1 MTQKTPKT
9 VSIQERMQNKA
20 FVALGEVEH
29 QIDRLL
35 ETTKSNFSMYKYVK
49 QLGYSGKVVHYMK
62 GFAENYLFELKNEEK
77 CDQLD
82 EAYNFLKPTQKK
94 RVIKKLETWEREVE
108 QYCEEYKPIR
118 KVRIKTPAQLVKKLP
133 YLNVYAQDDYNFQS
147 INPEEIIRAR
157 LLYTYNTSSKKLTRF
172 EGHLQVKGSRIT
184 GFDSCKEK
192 TLTDLDLLDRLYK
205 GGNIIA
211 SKFLDEIPRSKEKD
225 GNDLI
230 TKNTLL
236 VKVVK

>member
-1 MTQKTPKT
+1 MTQKTKT
-9 VSIQERMQNKA
+9 TIQERMQNKA

-35 ETTKSNFSMYKYVK
+35 DAKKSNFSMYKYVK

-62 GFAENYLFELKNEEK
+62 GFAENVLYELRNKEK

-82 EAYNFLKPTQKK
+82 EAYSFLTPKQKEK
-94 RVIKKLETWEREVE
+94 VIKKLETWEQEVE
-108 QYCEEYKPIR
+108 QYCEEYKPVR

-133 YLNVYAQDDYNFQS
+133 YLNVMAEGDFNFQS

-157 LLYTYNTSSKKLTRF
+157 LLYTYNVSSKKLTRF
-172 EGHLQVKGSRIT
+172 EGHLSVKGSRII
-184 GFDSCKEK
+184 GFDSCQEK
-192 TLTDLDLLDRLYK
+192 TLTDLTLLDRLYK

-211 SKFLDEIPRSKEKD
+211 SKFLEEIPRSKQKD

>member
-1 MTQKTPKT
+1 
-9 VSIQERMQNKA
+9 MQNKA
-20 FVALGEVEH
+20 FEALGEVEH

-35 ETTKSNFSMYKYVK
+35 DKKKSSFSMYKYLK
-49 QLGYSGKVVHYMK
+49 RIDYSGRVVSYMK
-62 GFAENYLFELKNEEK
+62 GFAKNTLYELHNEEK

-82 EAYNFLKPTQKK
+82 EAYSFLTAKQKV
-94 RVIKKLETWEREVE
+94 RVIKTLETWESEVE
-108 QYCEEYKPIR
+108 QYCEEYKPVRRIR
-118 KVRIKTPAQLVKKLP
+118 PKTPAQLVKKLP
-133 YLNVYAQDDYNFQS
+133 YLEEWKQFKS

-172 EGHLQVKGSRIT
+172 ECHLQVKGSRIN

-211 SKFLDEIPRSKEKD
+211 SRFLDEIPRSKEKD

>member
-1 MTQKTPKT
+1 
-9 VSIQERMQNKA
+9 MQNKA
-20 FVALGEVEH
+20 FEALGEVEH

-35 ETTKSNFSMYKYVK
+35 DKKKSSFSMYKYLK
-49 QLGYSGKVVHYMK
+49 RIDYSGRVVSYMK
-62 GFAENYLFELKNEEK
+62 GFAKNTLYELHNEEK

-82 EAYNFLKPTQKK
+82 EAYSFLTAKQKV
-94 RVIKKLETWEREVE
+94 RVIKTLETWESEVE
-108 QYCEEYKPIR
+108 QYCEEYKPVRRIR
-118 KVRIKTPAQLVKKLP
+118 PKTPAQLVKKLP
-133 YLNVYAQDDYNFQS
+133 YLEEWKQFKS

-172 EGHLQVKGSRIT
+172 EGHLQVKGSRIN
-184 GFDSCKEK
+184 GFDSCKDK

-211 SKFLDEIPRSKEKD
+211 SRFLDEIPRSKEKD

>member
-1 MTQKTPKT
+1 
-9 VSIQERMQNKA
+9 MQNKA
-20 FVALGEVEH
+20 FEALGEVEH

-35 ETTKSNFSMYKYVK
+35 DKKKSSFSMYKYLK
-49 QLGYSGKVVHYMK
+49 RIDYSGRVVSYMK
-62 GFAENYLFELKNEEK
+62 GFAKNTLYELHNEEK

-82 EAYNFLKPTQKK
+82 EAYSFLTAKQKV
-94 RVIKKLETWEREVE
+94 RVIKTLETWESEVE
-108 QYCEEYKPIR
+108 QYCEEYKPVRRIR
-118 KVRIKTPAQLVKKLP
+118 PKTPAQLVKKLP
-133 YLNVYAQDDYNFQS
+133 YLEEWKQFKS

-172 EGHLQVKGSRIT
+172 EGHLQVKGSRIN

-211 SKFLDEIPRSKEKD
+211 SRFLDEIPRSKEKD

>member
-1 MTQKTPKT
+1 MTTQKTKT
-9 VSIQERMQNKA
+9 SIQERMQNKA
-20 FVALGEVEH
+20 FEALGEVEH

-35 ETTKSNFSMYKYVK
+35 DKKKSSFSMYKYLK
-49 QLGYSGKVVHYMK
+49 RIDYSGRVVSYMK
-62 GFAENYLFELKNEEK
+62 GFAKNTLYELHNEEK

-82 EAYNFLKPTQKK
+82 EAYSFLTAKQKV
-94 RVIKKLETWEREVE
+94 RVIKTLETWESEVE
-108 QYCEEYKPIR
+108 QYCEEYKPVRRIR
-118 KVRIKTPAQLVKKLP
+118 PKTPAQLVKKLP
-133 YLNVYAQDDYNFQS
+133 YLEEWKQFKS

-172 EGHLQVKGSRIT
+172 EGHLQVKGSRIN

-205 GGNIIA
+205 GCNIIA
-211 SKFLDEIPRSKEKD
+211 SRFLDEIPRSKEKD
-225 GNDLI
+225 GNDLT

>member
-1 MTQKTPKT
+1 MTQKTKT
-9 VSIQERMQNKA
+9 SIQERMQNKA
-20 FVALGEVEH
+20 FEALGEVEH

-35 ETTKSNFSMYKYVK
+35 DKKKSSFSMYKYLK
-49 QLGYSGKVVHYMK
+49 RIDYSGRVVSYMK
-62 GFAENYLFELKNEEK
+62 GFAKNTLYELHNEEK

-82 EAYNFLKPTQKK
+82 EAYSFLTAKQKA
-94 RVIKKLETWEREVE
+94 RVIKTLETWESEVE
-108 QYCEEYKPIR
+108 QYCEEYKPVRRIR
-118 KVRIKTPAQLVKKLP
+118 PKTPAQLVKKLP
-133 YLNVYAQDDYNFQS
+133 YLEEWKQFKS
-147 INPEEIIRAR
+147 IDPEEIIRAR

-172 EGHLQVKGSRIT
+172 EGHLQVKGSRIN

-211 SKFLDEIPRSKEKD
+211 SRFLDEIPRSKEKD

>member
-1 MTQKTPKT
+1 MTTQKTKT
-9 VSIQERMQNKA
+9 SIQERMQNKA
-20 FVALGEVEH
+20 FEALGEVEH

-35 ETTKSNFSMYKYVK
+35 DTKKSSFSMYKYLK
-49 QLGYSGKVVHYMK
+49 RIDYSGRVVSYMK
-62 GFAENYLFELKNEEK
+62 GFAKNTLYELHNEEK

-82 EAYNFLKPTQKK
+82 EAYSFLTAKQKV
-94 RVIKKLETWEREVE
+94 RVIKTLETWESEVE
-108 QYCEEYKPIR
+108 QYCEEYKPVRRIR
-118 KVRIKTPAQLVKKLP
+118 PKTPAQLVKKLP
-133 YLNVYAQDDYNFQS
+133 YLEEWKQFKS
-147 INPEEIIRAR
+147 IDPEEIIRAR

-172 EGHLQVKGSRIT
+172 EGHLQVKGSRIN

-211 SKFLDEIPRSKEKD
+211 SRFLDEIPRSKEKD

>member
-1 MTQKTPKT
+1 MTQKTKT
-9 VSIQERMQNKA
+9 SIQERMQNKA
-20 FVALGEVEH
+20 FQALGEVEH

-35 ETTKSNFSMYKYVK
+35 DTKKTSFSMYKYLK
-49 QLGYSGKVVHYMK
+49 RLDYSGRVVSYMK
-62 GFAENYLFELKNEEK
+62 GFADNTLYELYNEEK
-77 CDQLD
+77 CDQLE
-82 EAYNFLKPTQKK
+82 EAYNFLTPRQKQK
-94 RVIKKLETWEREVE
+94 VIKTLETWDQEID
-108 QYCEEYKPIR
+108 QYCEEYKPVRRIR
-118 KVRIKTPAQLVKKLP
+118 PKTPAQLVKKLP
-133 YLNVYAQDDYNFQS
+133 YLEEWKQFKS
-147 INPEEIIRAR
+147 IDPEEIIRAR

-172 EGHLQVKGSRIT
+172 EGHLQVKGSRIN

-211 SKFLDEIPRSKEKD
+211 SRFMDEIPRSKLKD

>member
-1 MTQKTPKT
+1 MTQKTKT
-9 VSIQERMQNKA
+9 SIQERMQNKA
-20 FVALGEVEH
+20 FEALGEVEH

-35 ETTKSNFSMYKYVK
+35 DKKKSSFSMYKYLK
-49 QLGYSGKVVHYMK
+49 RIDYSGRVVSYMK
-62 GFAENYLFELKNEEK
+62 GFAKNTLYELHNEEK

-82 EAYNFLKPTQKK
+82 EAYSFLTAKQKV
-94 RVIKKLETWEREVE
+94 RVIKTLETWESEVE
-108 QYCEEYKPIR
+108 QYCEEYKPVRRIR
-118 KVRIKTPAQLVKKLP
+118 PKTPAQLVKKLP
-133 YLNVYAQDDYNFQS
+133 YLEEWKQFKS
-147 INPEEIIRAR
+147 IDPEEIIRAR

-172 EGHLQVKGSRIT
+172 EGHLQVKGSRIN

-211 SKFLDEIPRSKEKD
+211 SRFMDEIPRSKLKD

-236 VKVVK
+236 VKVIR

>member
-1 MTQKTPKT
+1 MTQKTKT
-9 VSIQERMQNKA
+9 TIQERMQNKA

-35 ETTKSNFSMYKYVK
+35 ENAKSNFSMYKYVK

-62 GFAENYLFELKNEEK
+62 GFAENVLYELKNEEK

-82 EAYNFLKPTQKK
+82 EAYSFLTPAKKK
-94 RVIKKLETWEREVE
+94 RVIKKLETWEEEVE
-108 QYCEEYKPIR
+108 QYCEEYKPVR

-133 YLNVYAQDDYNFQS
+133 YLNVMAEGDYNFQS

-157 LLYTYNTSSKKLTRF
+157 LLYTYNVSSKKLTRF
-172 EGHLQVKGSRIT
+172 EGHLQVKGSRIR
-184 GFDSCKEK
+184 GFDSCREK
-192 TLTDLDLLDRLYK
+192 TLTDLSLLDRLYK

-211 SKFLDEIPRSKEKD
+211 SRFLDEIPRSKEKQ

>member
-1 MTQKTPKT
+1 MTQKTKT
-9 VSIQERMQNKA
+9 SIQERMQNKA
-20 FVALGEVEH
+20 FEALGEVEH

-35 ETTKSNFSMYKYVK
+35 DKKKSSFSMYKYLK
-49 QLGYSGKVVHYMK
+49 RIDYSGRVVSYMK
-62 GFAENYLFELKNEEK
+62 GFAKNTLYELHNEEK

-82 EAYNFLKPTQKK
+82 EAYSFLTAKQKV
-94 RVIKKLETWEREVE
+94 RVIKTLETWESEVE
-108 QYCEEYKPIR
+108 QYCEEYKP
-118 KVRIKTPAQLVKKLP
+118 VRRIKPKTPAQLVKKLP
-133 YLNVYAQDDYNFQS
+133 YLEEWKQFKS

-172 EGHLQVKGSRIT
+172 EGHLQVKGSRIN

-211 SKFLDEIPRSKEKD
+211 SRFMDEIPRSKLKD

-236 VKVVK
+236 VKVIR

>member
-1 MTQKTPKT
+1 
-9 VSIQERMQNKA
+9 
-20 FVALGEVEH
+20 
-29 QIDRLL
+29 
-35 ETTKSNFSMYKYVK
+35 MYKRQTLY
-49 QLGYSGKVVHYMK
+49 
-62 GFAENYLFELKNEEK
+62 ELRNEEK

-82 EAYNFLKPTQKK
+82 EAYNFLTPRQKEK
-94 RVIKKLETWEREVE
+94 VIKKLETWESEIE
-108 QYCEEYKPIR
+108 QYCEEYKPVR
-118 KVRIKTPAQLVKKLP
+118 RIKPKTPKQLVKKLP
-133 YLNVYAQDDYNFQS
+133 YLDVLADGDYNFQS

-157 LLYTYNTSSKKLTRF
+157 LLYTYNVSSKKLTRF
-172 EGHLQVKGSRIT
+172 EGHLQVKGSRIN

-192 TLTDLDLLDRLYK
+192 TLTDLSLLDRLYK

-211 SKFLDEIPRSKEKD
+211 SRFLDEIPRSKEKD

>member
-1 MTQKTPKT
+1 MTTQKTKT
-9 VSIQERMQNKA
+9 SIQERMQNKA
-20 FVALGEVEH
+20 FEALGEVEH

-35 ETTKSNFSMYKYVK
+35 DKKKSSFSMYKYLK
-49 QLGYSGKVVHYMK
+49 RIDYSGRVVSYMK
-62 GFAENYLFELKNEEK
+62 GFAKNTLYELHNEEK

-82 EAYNFLKPTQKK
+82 EAYSFLTAKQKV
-94 RVIKKLETWEREVE
+94 RVIKTLETWESEVE
-108 QYCEEYKPIR
+108 QYCEEYKPVRRIR
-118 KVRIKTPAQLVKKLP
+118 PKTPAQLVKKLP
-133 YLNVYAQDDYNFQS
+133 YLEEWKQFKS

-172 EGHLQVKGSRIT
+172 ECHLQVKGSRIN

-211 SKFLDEIPRSKEKD
+211 SRFLDEIPRSKEKD

>member
-1 MTQKTPKT
+1 MTTQKTKT
-9 VSIQERMQNKA
+9 SIQERMQNKA
-20 FVALGEVEH
+20 FEALGEVEH

-35 ETTKSNFSMYKYVK
+35 DTKKSSFSMYKYLK
-49 QLGYSGKVVHYMK
+49 RIDYSGRVVSYMK
-62 GFAENYLFELKNEEK
+62 GFAKNTLYELHNEEK

-82 EAYNFLKPTQKK
+82 EAYSFLTAKQKV
-94 RVIKKLETWEREVE
+94 RVIKTLETWESEVE
-108 QYCEEYKPIR
+108 QYCEEYKPVRRIR
-118 KVRIKTPAQLVKKLP
+118 PKTPAQLVKKLP
-133 YLNVYAQDDYNFQS
+133 YLEEWKQFKS

-172 EGHLQVKGSRIT
+172 EGHLQVKGSRIN

-211 SKFLDEIPRSKEKD
+211 SRFLDEIPRSKEKD

>member
-1 MTQKTPKT
+1 MTQTTKT
-9 VSIQERMQNKA
+9 SIQERMQNKA
-20 FVALGEVEH
+20 FEALGEVEH

-35 ETTKSNFSMYKYVK
+35 DKKKTSFSMYKYLK
-49 QLGYSGKVVHYMK
+49 RIDYSGRVVSYMK
-62 GFAENYLFELKNEEK
+62 GFADNTLYEIKNEEK
-77 CDQLD
+77 CEQLD
-82 EAYNFLKPTQKK
+82 EAYSFLTARQKQK
-94 RVIKKLETWEREVE
+94 VIKTLETWEQEIE
-108 QYCEEYKPIR
+108 QYCEEYKPVRRIR
-118 KVRIKTPAQLVKKLP
+118 PKTPAQLVKKLP
-133 YLNVYAQDDYNFQS
+133 YLDVYAADDHNFNS

-157 LLYTYNTSSKKLTRF
+157 ILYTYNVSSKKLTKF

-184 GFDSCKEK
+184 GFDSCREK
-192 TLTDLDLLDRLYK
+192 TLTDLSLLDRLYK

-211 SKFLDEIPRSKEKD
+211 SRFLDEIPRSKEKD

>member
-1 MTQKTPKT
+1 MTQKTTKP

-35 ETTKSNFSMYKYVK
+35 ESSKSSFSMYKYVK
-49 QLGYSGKVVHYMK
+49 QLGYSGKVEHYMK
-62 GFAENYLFELKNEEK
+62 GFAENVLYELKNEEK
-77 CDQLD
+77 CDQLE
-82 EAYNFLKPTQKK
+82 EAYSFLKPTAKK
-94 RVIKKLETWEREVE
+94 RVIKKLETWESEVE

-133 YLNVYAQDDYNFQS
+133 YLNVYAQEDYNFQS

-184 GFDSCKEK
+184 VFDSCKEK
-192 TLTDLDLLDRLYK
+192 TLTDLGLLDRLYK
-205 GGNIIA
+205 CGNIIA
-211 SKFLDEIPRSKEKD
+211 SKFLDVLQR
-225 GNDLI
+225 
-230 TKNTLL
+230 
-236 VKVVK
+236 

>member
-1 MTQKTPKT
+1 MTQTTKTT
-9 VSIQERMQNKA
+9 IQERMKNKA
-20 FVALGEVEH
+20 FEALGEVEH
-29 QIDRLL
+29 QIDNLL
-35 ETTKSNFSMYKYVK
+35 DTKKSNFSMYKYVK
-49 QLGYSGKVVHYMK
+49 QLGYSGRVVNYMK
-62 GFAENYLFELKNEEK
+62 GFTETTLYELRNEEK

-82 EAYNFLKPTQKK
+82 EAYNFLTPRQKEK
-94 RVIKKLETWEREVE
+94 VIKKLETWESEIE
-108 QYCEEYKPIR
+108 QYCEEYKPVR
-118 KVRIKTPAQLVKKLP
+118 RIKPKTPKQLVKKLP
-133 YLNVYAQDDYNFQS
+133 YLDVLADGDYNFQS

-157 LLYTYNTSSKKLTRF
+157 LLYTYNVSSKKLTRF
-172 EGHLQVKGSRIT
+172 EGHLQVKGSRIN

-192 TLTDLDLLDRLYK
+192 TLTDLSLLDRLYK

-211 SKFLDEIPRSKEKD
+211 SRFLDEIPRSKEKD

>member
-1 MTQKTPKT
+1 MTQKTKT
-9 VSIQERMQNKA
+9 TIQERMQNKA

-35 ETTKSNFSMYKYVK
+35 DAKKSNFSMYKYVK

-62 GFAENYLFELKNEEK
+62 GFAENVLYELRNKEK

-82 EAYNFLKPTQKK
+82 EAYSFLTPRQKEK
-94 RVIKKLETWEREVE
+94 VIKKLETWEQEVE
-108 QYCEEYKPIR
+108 QYCEEYKPVR

-133 YLNVYAQDDYNFQS
+133 YLEEWKQFKS

-157 LLYTYNTSSKKLTRF
+157 LLYTYNTSSKKLTKF
-172 EGHLQVKGSRIT
+172 EGHLQVRGSRIS
-184 GFDSCKEK
+184 GFDSCTEK

-211 SKFLDEIPRSKEKD
+211 SRFMDEIPRSKLKD

-236 VKVVK
+236 VKVIR